1 MFFLQLIGLL
11 ILVHFFE
18 KFYTL
23 LGVVDK
29 RNKVITLEENLDPP
43 NNTKAKMLAIFNK
56 KLVNPPQELNS
67 PAPLNSS
74 RKSKLPDEILHDFTS
89 SNPSNAFSMNF
100 GNDAFLAYSPS
111 NNSSKHQGYVTI
123 ILNHI
128 GSQISQLNLGL
139 YILFLFW
146 CFLVLINKYITFFF
160 VFINFYKICSYWN

>member
-23 LGVVDK
+23 LGVDK

-89 SNPSNAFSMNF
+89 FNPSNAFSMNF